1 MQGGD
6 EHDGGHEDSDGTK
19 VVVMR
24 RMRMILAIMK
34 VMMSALVLM
43 RTFMISVVTVMLTLI
58 RKRWVV
64 MLTVVRMMVLM
75 VVMISE
81 GDSNSLHFRIN
92 VKSRLEDQLNGHEFE
107 QTLGDSGRQG
117 SLVCCSPWGHKEL
130 DLATEQQRQTA
141 IL

>member
-6 EHDGGHEDSDGTK
+6 ERNGGHEDSDGTK
-19 VVVMR
+19 VMR

-75 VVMISE
+75 VVMINE

-107 QTLGDSGRQG
+107 QTPGDSERQG
-117 SLVCCSPWGHKEL
+117 SLARCSPCGHKAS
-130 DLATEQQRQTA
+130 DST
-141 IL
+141 